1 MKIKATNA
9 LFQFGIA
16 AYKHQEAEVS
26 DKVGKELI
34 SKGFAT
40 EVKAIKKKK

>member
-1 MKIKATNA
+1 VIIIALNA
-9 LFQFGIA
+9 LFQFGIN
-16 AYKHQEAEVS
+16 AYKHQQVKVS

-40 EVKAIKKKK
+40 EVKIAKKKK

>member
-1 MKIKATNA
+1 MKIKAINA
-9 LFQFGIA
+9 LFQFGIN
-16 AYKHQEAEVS
+16 AYKHQQVKVS

-40 EVKAIKKKK
+40 EVKATKKKK